1 MSFNWDGTGTGETTL
16 PAGIYYYLI
25 SAYTNGLGLG
35 GGGTNGG
42 GGDPPPPDE
51 ASPGSSTSG
60 SGSGLETVQLPP
72 APVPFFY
79 GRDADGNEITTMEVP
94 VPSSTSEESAV
105 LAGGVHPD
113 GAPLPASSQSA
124 PAAPVRPPTAPVRG
138 TLGTFGV
145 AYQTY
150 SGNGAAG
157 YSLYAPDDGC
167 VPGERLQ
174 LNGLGGDSPCPY
186 DALAYV
192 GSMAN
197 NFVDAM
203 QGYGWKQG
211 FSTLVDDKLTAQSLQ
226 GIANPFNDVDLGLLL
241 LHGAY
246 GDSEDCNGGVN
257 CKQMYFPITSGSGAQ
272 YVSMSAMDFGELVG
286 TNGLKWMAIFACHS
300 LYHVNWQ
307 SMQSQRVYPYN
318 GNLHLL
324 LGSDTDCYDGL
335 GLTTYWA
342 AYMQHGTQSGV
353 YSPLTIQQ
361 AWYQAAAYSYQN
373 SGQSYPTISF
383 AVAGDVACMNDSL
396 QTNSTPSGTW
406 TYVSKEVFP
415 TYIP

>member
-35 GGGTNGG
+35 GGTNGG

-51 ASPGSSTSG
+51 ASPGSSGVSTPG
-60 SGSGLETVQLPP
+60 METVQLPP

-113 GAPLPASSQSA
+113 GAPSPASSQSA
-124 PAAPVRPPTAPVRG
+124 PSAPVRPPTAPVRG

-150 SGNGAAG
+150 SGNGGAP
-157 YSLYAPDDGC
+157 YSLNAPNSGC
-167 VPGERLQ
+167 IPDFNDPLQ
-174 LNGLGGDSPCPY
+174 LNGLEGNQPSKYYPLTY
-186 DALAYV
+186 VSAL
-192 GSMAN
+192 AN

-226 GIANPFNDVDLGLLL
+226 GIVNPFNDVDLGLLL

-246 GDSEDCNGGVN
+246 GTSEDCNGGVN
-257 CKQMYFPITSGSGAQ
+257 CMQMYFPITSGSGAQ
-272 YVSMSAMDFGELVG
+272 YVSMSAMDFGG
-286 TNGLKWMAIFACHS
+286 PTTNGLKWMAIFACHS

-324 LGSDTDCYDGL
+324 LGSDTDCYDAL

-342 AYMQHGTQSGV
+342 AYMQHGIKNGTYG
-353 YSPLTIQQ
+353 PLTIQN
-361 AWYQAAAYSYQN
+361 AWYQAAAYAYQN
-373 SGQSYPTISF
+373 SGPTYPTIVF
-383 AVAGDVACMNDSL
+383 AVAGDAACLGDSL

-406 TYVSKEVFP
+406 TYTTQQVYP
-415 TYIP
+415 PQ